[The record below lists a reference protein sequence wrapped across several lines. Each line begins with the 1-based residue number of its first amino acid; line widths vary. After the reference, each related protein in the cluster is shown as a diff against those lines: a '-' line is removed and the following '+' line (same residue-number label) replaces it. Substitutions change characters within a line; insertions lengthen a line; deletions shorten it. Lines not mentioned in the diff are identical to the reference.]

1 VLQSEERQDR
11 EAQKN
16 AHADA
21 QAEVAGVRGF
31 EHGEAENNQQGAER
45 RDESPEADLAKHT
58 ETLTH
63 AMTAQ
68 GYNTVFMTA
77 NADGR
82 QFGDSACPQC
92 AAGRE
97 TRALRRIH
105 P

>member
-1 VLQSEERQDR
+1 
-11 EAQKN
+11 
-16 AHADA
+16 
-21 QAEVAGVRGF
+21 
-31 EHGEAENNQQGAER
+31 
-45 RDESPEADLAKHT
+45 
-58 ETLTH
+58 
-63 AMTAQ
+63 MTAQ